1 MTNNSFVAE
10 LRLNLKIV
18 RFPSHDPGFASRVGR
33 SGIFFFILVKV
44 SLVLR
49 ALPLFDIRLVVR
61 KRTFI
66 IGSDRALVN
75 QRNKGIRFN

>member
-18 RFPSHDPGFASRVGR
+18 RFPSHDPVRN
-33 SGIFFFILVKV
+33 FFFILVKV

-49 ALPLFDIRLVVR
+49 ALPLFDIRLVAR